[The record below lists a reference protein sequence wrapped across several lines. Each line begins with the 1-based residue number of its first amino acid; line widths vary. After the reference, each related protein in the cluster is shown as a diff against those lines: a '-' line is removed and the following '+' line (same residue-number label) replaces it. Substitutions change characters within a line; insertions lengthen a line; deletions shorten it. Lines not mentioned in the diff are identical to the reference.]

1 MLFQKSPFKVIGGEN
16 TSNRLPSPNQK
27 TELKKL
33 PPHDKTEK
41 KNSTKTTQPSNEL
54 QSAVRKRATPC
65 PYCRKILSRS
75 DGLRPHILAL
85 HPGQKVPVRVTS
97 SPIQPPKGGPVRVTS
112 SPIQPPKGG
121 PVRVTSSPIQP
132 PKGGENG
139 AVVKPKKKKED
150 KSSVKKSRS
159 APSVKSNVVAPKKT
173 NAPSEPGKGRHC
185 MLSCLHCLK
194 SVLWIRIRIGSVFPI
209 RIRIH
214 ACKCRIKCRQK
225 V

>member
-41 KNSTKTTQPSNEL
+41 KTSTKTTQPSNEL

-85 HPGQKVPVRVTS
+85 HPGQKV
-97 SPIQPPKGGPVRVTS
+97 
-112 SPIQPPKGG
+112 

-185 MLSCLHCLK
+185 MLSCFHCLK